1 MSNYSWNSFP
11 YDTQPLPDKACLGLE
26 LQQQLEAASAL
37 RRLRVGQADADD
49 HLHLKAWQA
58 GRLAATYADLRA
70 DARYQAA
77 TQFFLEELYGTHDF
91 TRRDAELARVLPTL
105 VATLPARALATLVDA
120 VRMDALSE
128 SLDADVVTQL
138 RRAGRTATLDASAYA
153 EAYRAAGREADRALQ
168 IELVGRIGRTL
179 DRLTHL
185 PLLGASLKLMRR
197 PAELAGLGQLHRFLQ
212 EGYTAF
218 RAMHGAEQ
226 FLATIVERE
235 TALMQQL
242 FAGGQP

>member
-37 RRLRVGQADADD
+37 RQLRVGQSDADD

-58 GRLAATYADLRA
+58 GRLAATYADLMA
-70 DARYQAA
+70 DARYHAA
-77 TQFFLEELYGTHDF
+77 AQFFLEELYGTHDF

-105 VATLPARALATLVDA
+105 VATLPARALATLVEA

-128 SLDADVVTQL
+128 SLDADVVAQL

-153 EAYRAAGREADRALQ
+153 EAYRAAGRAADRALQ
-168 IELVGRIGRTL
+168 IELVERIGHTL

-218 RAMHGAEQ
+218 RAMHGAEH
-226 FLATIVERE
+226 FLATIVARE
-235 TALMQQL
+235 TALMQQI